1 MDVELN
7 IVVMMGA
14 ACFRRTP
21 WLPAVSFD
29 LDVAILMGTSSLGR
43 IPQLSSLSS
52 KLKDDGAS
60 NTLAVIFLR
69 FTSFRQKNPCF
80 PPLLRMDP

>member
-7 IVVMMGA
+7 IAVMMGA

-43 IPQLSSLSS
+43 IP
-52 KLKDDGAS
+52 
-60 NTLAVIFLR
+60 
-69 FTSFRQKNPCF
+69 
-80 PPLLRMDP
+80 